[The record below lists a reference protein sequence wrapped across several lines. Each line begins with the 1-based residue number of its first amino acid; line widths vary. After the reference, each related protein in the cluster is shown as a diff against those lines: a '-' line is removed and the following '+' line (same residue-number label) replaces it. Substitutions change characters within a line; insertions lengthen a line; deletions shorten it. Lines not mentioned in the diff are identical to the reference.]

1 MPLAEATEC
10 VLYNRESLILHCG
23 GAFASCNYV
32 SPVNNLSL
40 LAAEDQLGD
49 VINLAEIGV
58 DRGTLS
64 QTCFNSFVSF
74 YCHQVYTLCEE
85 DGTQNYVPRAEGLCQ
100 SYCEQ
105 VIGTDCGPQ
114 AWSHLGNVIEQLLGN
129 GLIQTPSLLQNCST
143 SSNNP
148 ESCAPL
154 LSGKDYSF
162 LVIQYTL
169 LFVISHALFALKL

>member
-1 MPLAEATEC
+1 MCLC
-10 VLYNRESLILHCG
+10 VTVCV

-85 DGTQNYVPRAEGLCQ
+85 DGTQNYVPTAEGLCQ

-105 VIGTDCGPQ
+105 VIATDCGLQ

-129 GLIQTPSLLQNCST
+129 GVIQTPSLLQNCST

-148 ESCAPL
+148 DYCAPL
-154 LSGKDYSF
+154 LSGKDCHLRS
-162 LVIQYTL
+162 L
-169 LFVISHALFALKL
+169 